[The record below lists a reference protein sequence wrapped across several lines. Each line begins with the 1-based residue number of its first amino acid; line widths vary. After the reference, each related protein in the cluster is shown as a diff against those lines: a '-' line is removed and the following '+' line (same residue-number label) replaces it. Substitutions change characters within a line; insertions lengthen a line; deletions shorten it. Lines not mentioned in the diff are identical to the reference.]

1 MHSFPLQRERRCT
14 HSTYCNAR
22 FFAGSKMPSFLFI
35 YLYFSL
41 AKYGQRCTHSP
52 CKEREDAL
60 IPLLANKVWRQ
71 RVATLIPPGNKENA
85 FIHLICFTGRKIH
98 PSSLLLRFCQGEIP
112 FATIL
117 QEVGAC
123 MLPSPPQQLHFHT
136 AAMDGQFW
144 DLLPGAGGGQC
155 VVHHRLQLLQ
165 NTAECQTH
173 AKLHFEEE

>member
-1 MHSFPLQRERRCT
+1 
-14 HSTYCNAR
+14 
-22 FFAGSKMPSFLFI
+22 
-35 YLYFSL
+35 
-41 AKYGQRCTHSP
+41 
-52 CKEREDAL
+52 
-60 IPLLANKVWRQ
+60 
-71 RVATLIPPGNKENA
+71 
-85 FIHLICFTGRKIH
+85 
-98 PSSLLLRFCQGEIP
+98 
-112 FATIL
+112 
-117 QEVGAC
+117 